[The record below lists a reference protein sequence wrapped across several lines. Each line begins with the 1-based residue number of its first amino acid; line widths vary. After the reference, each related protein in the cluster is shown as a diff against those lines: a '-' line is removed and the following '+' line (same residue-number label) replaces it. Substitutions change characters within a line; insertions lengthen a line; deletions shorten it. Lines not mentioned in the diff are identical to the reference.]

1 MSKSHMEPTTRCW
14 AIRNERGLPWAVCL
28 AKHVSK
34 IMLDDTELAA
44 IDDYRF
50 ANRMPS
56 RAAAVRQLLRLGM
69 KAVSGKRRDGMKST
83 DYGLVRDK
91 DGSGD

>member
-1 MSKSHMEPTTRCW
+1 M
-14 AIRNERGLPWAVCL
+14 AGLSRESRL
-28 AKHVSK
+28 Q

-69 KAVSGKRRDGMKST
+69 TAIGVSPRDGMKST
-83 DYGLVRDK
+83 DYGVVRDK
-91 DGSGD
+91 DG

>member
-1 MSKSHMEPTTRCW
+1 MAGLSRETR
-14 AIRNERGLPWAVCL
+14 LQ
-28 AKHVSK
+28 

-56 RAAAVRQLLRLGM
+56 RAAAVRQLLRLGL
-69 KAVSGKRRDGMKST
+69 KAVGGKRRDGMKST
-83 DYGLVRDK
+83 DFGVVRNRDA
-91 DGSGD
+91 SGDQMSG

>member
-1 MSKSHMEPTTRCW
+1 MTGLSRETR
-14 AIRNERGLPWAVCL
+14 LQ
-28 AKHVSK
+28 
-34 IMLDDTELAA
+34 IMLDDAELAA

-69 KAVSGKRRDGMKST
+69 KAVGGKRRDGMKST
-83 DYGLVRDK
+83 DYGVVRNK
-91 DGSGD
+91 DGSTA